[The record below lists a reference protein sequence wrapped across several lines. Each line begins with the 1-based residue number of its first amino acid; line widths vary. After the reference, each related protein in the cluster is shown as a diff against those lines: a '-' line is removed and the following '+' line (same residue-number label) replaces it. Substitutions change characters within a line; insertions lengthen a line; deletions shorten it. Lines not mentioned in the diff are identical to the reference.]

1 MGWTGEIPV
10 LVSQQ
15 KNYSYAVVHHSY
27 KWHLCIHLFLVFSP
41 VDRDCSRSALL
52 SLVIFHQIFL
62 ISARLATVVCF
73 SISQTVISFVFPYII
88 SRWGLYEVPV
98 YQGSIIIKL
107 PTD

>member
-41 VDRDCSRSALL
+41 VDRKTAVEVQL
-52 SLVIFHQIFL
+52 LVIFHQIFL